1 VVPPATGASLHYISG
16 VLVTG
21 ALQLVDIGGFS
32 DAFSVFRQ
40 TMAKDIGDE
49 NNIHF
54 FTDGADG
61 LGGLTDVARGAN
73 QFGMRITDRVFTN
86 ATFLHFV
93 DERTPSKLM
102 IDNADI
108 TSQHVNGETHT
119 ATR

>member
-1 VVPPATGASLHYISG
+1 M
-16 VLVTG
+16 TG
-21 ALQLVDIGGFS
+21 ALQLVDIGGFG
-32 DAFSVFRQ
+32 DAFSVFGE

-49 NNIHF
+49 NNVHF

-61 LGGLTDVARGAN
+61 LGGLADVASGAN
-73 QFGMRITDRVFTN
+73 EFGMCITDRVFTD

>member
-1 VVPPATGASLHYISG
+1 MVPPATGAGLHDIG
-16 VLVTG
+16 RVLVPR
-21 ALQLVDIGGFS
+21 ALQLVDIAGIG
-32 DAFSVFRQ
+32 DAFSVLGK
-40 TMAKDIGDE
+40 TMAEHIGDQH
-49 NNIHF
+49 NVHF
-54 FTDGADG
+54 FADGADG
-61 LGGLTDVARGAN
+61 LRRFTHIASGAN
-73 QFGMRITDRVFTN
+73 EFRVCITDRVFTD